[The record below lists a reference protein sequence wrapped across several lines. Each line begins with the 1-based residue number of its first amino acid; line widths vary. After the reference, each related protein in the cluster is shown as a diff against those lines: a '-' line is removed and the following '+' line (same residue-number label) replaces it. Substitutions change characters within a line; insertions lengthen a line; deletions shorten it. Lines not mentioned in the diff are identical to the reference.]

1 MGKNITLKQLNE
13 LSTYDELYPA
23 GAIDYTMLTEP
34 TSAAYGV
41 ENGTVKDAL
50 TGLYQ
55 YIHSSNVVKI
65 KVVDASNNPLPNITA
80 NGITGSPQSG
90 TDGVIKGVAD
100 SNSVTLV
107 SPYVDTIKT
116 KTVDVSK
123 YKNTTRTLIVTMD
136 SVADGSIIRY
146 TSSQNVMF
154 SNRVANIDVCCVGGG
169 GGGNTGRMAGMS
181 GVGRGAGEGGGG
193 GGIVNSLATTVVY
206 NTNYNISVGSGG
218 NYGLESGGNGGKTS
232 FGNLVTANGGGGA
245 SYKHNGHVYVLVSG
259 TAGAIGCGDGGG
271 DVGGSNTTVSEFND
285 GLIYYSGGGGGALLS
300 LESSNPKNGGKPN
313 GANGAWIYTRS
324 STRPY
329 PKADANIA
337 GIGGG
342 GGGGI
347 DPTYSS
353 YGGADGSSGGPGLVA
368 IRIHLKS

>member
-1 MGKNITLKQLNE
+1 MGKNITLKQLNKS
-13 LSTYDELYPA
+13 STYDELYPA
-23 GAIDYTMLTEP
+23 GAIDYTMLTET
-34 TSAAYGV
+34 TSAAYGI
-41 ENGTVKDAL
+41 ENGSVKDAL

-55 YIHSSNVVKI
+55 YIHSSDVVKI

-136 SVADGSIIRY
+136 SVADGAIVRY

-169 GGGNTGRMAGMS
+169 GAG
-181 GVGRGAGEGGGG
+181 GRGENASASMGTLGAGGGG
-193 GGIVNSLATTVVY
+193 GGITNSFSVSVNVGTY
-206 NTNYNISVGSGG
+206 YNIIVGSGG
-218 NYGLESGGNGGKTS
+218 AYTGGRNDGSNSS
-232 FGNLVTANGGGGA
+232 FGGLVTANGGKGVTFNNTTSGLMVSGGA
-245 SYKHNGHVYVLVSG
+245 
-259 TAGAIGCGDGGG
+259 AGSTGAGN
-271 DVGGSNTTVSEFND
+271 GGSEGSAGGANTTLSEFND
-285 GLIYYSGGGGGALLS
+285 GVTFYSGGGGGGVRLYSGGVAS
-300 LESSNPKNGGKPN
+300 TNGGTPN
-313 GANGAWIYTRS
+313 GASGTYVNMTDHRVVKNAT
-324 STRPY
+324 T
-329 PKADANIA
+329 A

-342 GGGGI
+342 GGAGGDQI
-347 DPTYSS
+347 A
-353 YGGADGSSGGPGLVA
+353 GGVGSSGGPGLVA
-368 IRIHLKS
+368 IKIHLKS

>member
-13 LSTYDELYPA
+13 SSTYDELYPA
-23 GAIDYTMLTEP
+23 GAVDYTMLTET

-41 ENGTVKDAL
+41 ENGSVKDAL
-50 TGLYQ
+50 NGLYQ

-65 KVVDASNNPLPNITA
+65 KVVDSSNNPLPNITA

-136 SVADGSIIRY
+136 SVADGSIVRY

-169 GGGNTGRMAGMS
+169 GAGGTGTQNAR
-181 GVGRGAGEGGGG
+181 GRGLGGGG
-193 GGIVNSLATTVVY
+193 GGITNLVSFVVSNDTTYQIVVGAGGVY
-206 NTNYNISVGSGG
+206 TGAVTSNSGG
-218 NYGLESGGNGGKTS
+218 SSS
-232 FGNLVTANGGGGA
+232 FGNYSIANGGGGTTIDY
-245 SYKHNGHVYVLVSG
+245 SVGSG
-259 TAGAIGCGDGGG
+259 VMSSGKAGATGCGDGGG
-271 DVGGSNTTVSEFND
+271 NVGGSNTTVSEFND
-285 GLIYYSGGGGGALLS
+285 GLIYYSGGGGGALIS
-300 LESSNPKNGGKPN
+300 SQSSNPKNGGKPN
-313 GANGAWIYTRS
+313 GANGAWIYAS

-329 PKADANIA
+329 PRADASIA

-347 DPTYSS
+347 DARYSN
-353 YGGADGSSGGPGLVA
+353 YGGADGSSGGHGLVS
-368 IRIHLKS
+368 IRVHLKS